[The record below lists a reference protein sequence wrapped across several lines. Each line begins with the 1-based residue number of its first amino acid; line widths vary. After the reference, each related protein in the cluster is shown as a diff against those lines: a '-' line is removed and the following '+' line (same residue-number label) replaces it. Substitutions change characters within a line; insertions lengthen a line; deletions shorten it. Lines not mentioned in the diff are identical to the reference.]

1 MMGLPMLL
9 ARMLEGDD
17 GAEAALV
24 AELTPVVRRRVMQVL
39 ARDKGRWGRDL
50 SPEADD
56 LTQDV
61 LLALFARDACA
72 LRAWVPERGLPLERF
87 VGLLARRHAL
97 SIVRSRRRNP
107 FSAQPTDPSDF
118 DQQPP
123 ASERRDAHRVSETR
137 QALERLLVALTQSL
151 CPTGLEL
158 LQRLFVQ
165 EQSVRDISDHTGL
178 SADCVYQWRCRIRQR
193 ARHLQQSEPDGAGPA
208 RRVAR
213 CRQSWPKRPVRGPDQ
228 LLEQAPQLRIHESAD
243 ATQTAPVTA
252 RRNHAPSYK
261 GETDEDESS
270 PHPPRA
276 PELRQPELG
285 HRRSH
290 LPV

>member
-1 MMGLPMLL
+1 MMELPILL
-9 ARMLEGDD
+9 ARTLEGDD
-17 GAEAALV
+17 EGEAALV
-24 AELTPVVRRRVMQVL
+24 AALMPVVRRRVMQVL

-50 SPEADD
+50 SSEADD

-72 LRAWVPERGLPLERF
+72 LRAWTPERGLSLERF

-118 DQQPP
+118 DQQAP
-123 ASERRDAHRVSETR
+123 ASERRDAHRASETR
-137 QALERLLVALTQSL
+137 QVLERLLATLTQSL

-158 LQRLFVQ
+158 LHRLFVQ
-165 EQSVRDISDHTGL
+165 EQSVRDISHHTGL

-193 ARHLQQSEPDGAGPA
+193 ARHLQQSDPDGAGSA
-208 RRVAR
+208 RRAAR
-213 CRQSWPKRPVRGPDQ
+213 RRQSWPKRHVSGPDQ
-228 LLEQAPQLRIHESAD
+228 LLEQAPPLRIHEAAD
-243 ATQTAPVTA
+243 ATQTAPMTA
-252 RRNHAPSYK
+252 RQNHAPSYK

-276 PELRQPELG
+276 PEPRQPELRHG
-285 HRRSH
+285 RSH